1 MTQSEIGLPFF
12 FITVFYNSGIK
23 VIWATWKE
31 IEVRVFSL
39 STHETIEDRS
49 YCLKIL
55 VELTW
60 KISKFWCVSIIGSIL
75 E

>member
-31 IEVRVFSL
+31 IEGRVFSL
-39 STHETIEDRS
+39 STYETVEDRS